1 MVEVSVREGRAVKSQ
16 PGKNEDSPELH
27 DVVNMVVDDPEEQS
41 LSVRLLDEDGLVKK
55 VRCSRMA
62 CFARCACPSHR
73 LVRAVGQQDAGSIW

>member
-1 MVEVSVREGRAVKSQ
+1 MVEVSVREGRAIKSQ

-55 VRCSRMA
+55 VRCSSRA
-62 CFARCACPSHR
+62 CLHVQVCLHFS
-73 LVRAVGQQDAGSIW
+73 